1 MTITLNN
8 TDLQDFFGEIGTGRI
23 DNYILPGLSSVM
35 LSGHFDAIASVR
47 MFENTRNQQGFIT
60 PHSHRFSLACCVL
73 RGEVHNSIY
82 SEATSTTAVGI
93 DLDEFEAS
101 NLKYMG
107 MPGFYDPEPPSR
119 AGKWRK
125 YTEKY
130 AVGQWYFMRHDAIH
144 SIDFSPDARVLVI
157 EGPDVTDTTVVLQP
171 VVNGK
176 VVPTFKVEDW
186 MFKKG
191 TK

>member
-1 MTITLNN
+1 MTITLSNN
-8 TDLQDFFGEIGTGRI
+8 DMQDFFGEIGHARI
-23 DNYILPGLSSVM
+23 DNYILPGLSSLM
-35 LSGHFDAIASVR
+35 LSGENATVR

-73 RGEVHNSIY
+73 RGSVQNSLY
-82 SEATSTTAVGI
+82 SEDCSTTATGT
-93 DLDEFEAS
+93 DLDEFEATRLMYS
-101 NLKYMG
+101 GEPGHYDRLKTSAYK
-107 MPGFYDPEPPSR
+107 
-119 AGKWRK
+119 GKWRK

-130 AVGQWYFMRHDAIH
+130 GVGQWYFMHHDAIH

-157 EGPDVTDTTVVLQP
+157 EGPDVTDTTTILEP
-171 VVNGK
+171 VVNG
-176 VVPTFKVEDW
+176 VTVPTFRVEGW